1 MTANKGGPWG
11 SSGGS
16 TGGSSGGGKGPN
28 RPNTPN
34 DQPDLEELLRK
45 SKESLRHVF
54 GNGGGGNGIGGGS
67 GFDLQGPRLI
77 ILICLGLLALW
88 FASGIYRVDADEQGV
103 VLRFGEY
110 HRTTEPGLNYHLPY
124 PIEQAFTPRVTSI
137 NREQIGFRSMGNNYD
152 NRENRTLVPEESL
165 MLTGDKNI
173 VSAQFEV
180 QWRIKDAGKY
190 LFNLRTP
197 DFIVKPVAETAM
209 REIMGNTALSLA
221 LSDKRQS
228 IAEATQDLMQSVLD
242 EYQSGIEIFEVN
254 LLAVDA
260 PQPVVDAFI
269 DVLSSQ
275 QEKETLRNQAM
286 KYRDGILPVAQGQ
299 AEKMIQDAEAYR
311 EAVVSRAQGEAS
323 RFNAVYAQYK
333 NAEDVTRQRIYLETM
348 EEVFGGMNK
357 VILDNKSGNG
367 VVPYLPLPEVQRGRA
382 TSNVSPANEE
392 AR

>member
-1 MTANKGGPWG
+1 MTSNKGGPWG
-11 SSGGS
+11 SSGGN
-16 TGGSSGGGKGPN
+16 TGGTGGGQRPN

-45 SKESLRHVF
+45 SKESLRNVF
-54 GNGGGGNGIGGGS
+54 GGGGGGMNGKGS
-67 GFDLQGPRLI
+67 SGSFDLQGPRLI
-77 ILICLGLLALW
+77 ILICLGVLVLW

-124 PIEQAFTPRVTSI
+124 PVEQAFTPRVTTI
-137 NREQIGFRSMGNNYD
+137 NREQVGFRSMGNNYD

-299 AEKMIQDAEAYR
+299 AEKLIQDAEAYR
-311 EAVVSRAQGEAS
+311 EAVVSKSQGEAA
-323 RFNAVYAQYK
+323 RFMSVYNEYK
-333 NAEDVTRQRIYLETM
+333 NAQDVTRQRIYLETM
-348 EEVFGGMNK
+348 EEVLGGMNK
-357 VILDNKSGNG
+357 VIIDNKASSN
-367 VVPYLPLPEVQRGRA
+367 VLPYLPLPEIKHKEPSSETTNG
-382 TSNVSPANEE
+382 E

>member
-1 MTANKGGPWG
+1 MNNKGGPWG

-16 TGGSSGGGKGPN
+16 GGGSLGGGGQ
-28 RPNTPN
+28 RPNKPN
-34 DQPDLEELLRK
+34 DQPDLEEILRK
-45 SKESLRHVF
+45 SRESLRQVF
-54 GNGGGGNGIGGGS
+54 GGGGGGNHRGGNG
-67 GFDLQGPRLI
+67 GWFDLQSPRVLVLAVLAI
-77 ILICLGLLALW
+77 LALW

-110 HRTTEPGLNYHLPY
+110 HRTTEPGLNYRLPY
-124 PIEQAFTPRVTSI
+124 PIEQSFTPRVTSI
-137 NREQIGFRSMGNNYD
+137 NREQVGFRSMGGDSNYST
-152 NRENRTLVPEESL
+152 RENRTLVPEESL

-190 LFNLRTP
+190 LFNVRVP

-209 REIMGNTALSLA
+209 REVMGNTALSLA

-228 IAEATQDLMQSVLD
+228 IAEATQDLMQNILD
-242 EYQSGIEIFEVN
+242 EYQTGIEIFEVN

-260 PQPVVDAFI
+260 PGPVVDAFI

-286 KYRDGILPVAQGQ
+286 KYRDGILPVAQGA

-311 EAVVSRAQGEAS
+311 EAVVSKAKGEAS
-323 RFNAVYAQYK
+323 RFSSIYNEYK
-333 NAEDVTRQRIYLETM
+333 NATDVTRQRIYLETM
-348 EEVFGGMNK
+348 EDVMGGMNK
-357 VILDNKSGNG
+357 VIIDDKASGG
-367 VVPYLPLPEVQRGRA
+367 VLPYLPLPQLEKAKQ
-382 TSNVSPANEE
+382 SNVPASEE
-392 AR
+392 NQ

>member
-1 MTANKGGPWG
+1 MTVNKGGPWG
-11 SSGGS
+11 SSGGG
-16 TGGSSGGGKGPN
+16 TGSGGTGGKGPN

-45 SKESLRHVF
+45 SKESLRGMF
-54 GNGGGGNGIGGGS
+54 GNGGGNGSGSGGG
-67 GFDLQGPRLI
+67 FDFQGPRLI
-77 ILICLGLLALW
+77 ILIGLGLLVLW

-124 PIEQAFTPRVTSI
+124 PIEQAFTPRVTTI

-152 NRENRTLVPEESL
+152 NRENRSLVPEESL

-228 IAEATQDLMQSVLD
+228 IAEATQDLMQSILD

-299 AEKMIQDAEAYR
+299 AAKMVQDAEAYR
-311 EAVVSRAQGEAS
+311 EAVVSRAEGEAS
-323 RFNAVYAQYK
+323 RFKAIYKEYK

-348 EEVFGGMNK
+348 EEVLGGMNK
-357 VILDNKSGNG
+357 VILDDKASNG
-367 VVPYLPLPEVQRGRA
+367 VLPYLPLPEVQRNR
-382 TSNVSPANEE
+382 NVSDVPAATEE